1 MHTTRST
8 QARVYLHPAAAATP
22 QAVKR
27 VELATGRLALPD
39 PFTRHIR
46 LMPLIQPARCLHQAQ
61 EVARG

>member
-1 MHTTRST
+1 MHTTRPS
-8 QARVYLHPAAAATP
+8 QARVYLHPAAATP

-27 VELATGRLALPD
+27 VELATGHLALPD

-46 LMPLIQPARCLHQAQ
+46 LLPLIEPARCLHQAQ